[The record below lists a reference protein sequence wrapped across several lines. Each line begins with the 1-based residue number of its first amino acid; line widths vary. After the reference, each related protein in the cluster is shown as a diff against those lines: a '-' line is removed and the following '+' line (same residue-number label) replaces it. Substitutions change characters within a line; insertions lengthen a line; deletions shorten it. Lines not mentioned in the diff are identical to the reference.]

1 MTNGDKVRAMTDEE
15 LAHWFEN
22 SVGCSE
28 DWCVAFRKD
37 CGFRCRRAW
46 LDWLKEE
53 AKE

>member
-1 MTNGDKVRAMTDEE
+1 MTNGDKIRAMTDEE
-15 LAHWFEN
+15 LARWFYN

-28 DWCVAFRKD
+28 ECVALGKD
-37 CGFRCRRAW
+37 CGFRCDRAW